1 MIHGWSRWRHRTRMP
16 DSQTKVLPGQEK
28 LCAIIKK
35 QEYKTPSNDV
45 HLTMNKENQSI
56 YIEGA
61 NN

>member
-1 MIHGWSRWRHRTRMP
+1 MP